1 MTPDRQLLINAIL
14 ALPKTM
20 PEKELQ
26 RDILAFPS
34 GMPDNR
40 PTKCFSCL
48 GNLQLSIREGDYNRH
63 ISNSVLYVPIQ
74 GNKFV
79 SQ

>member
-1 MTPDRQLLINAIL
+1 MTPDRLLLINAIL

-34 GMPDNR
+34 GMSDNR
-40 PTKCFSCL
+40 PKKCVSCL
-48 GNLQLSIREGDYNRH
+48 RNLQLSIREGDYNRY
-63 ISNSVLYVPIQ
+63 ISNGALYVPTQ